1 MAEYREMAQRILD
14 GVGGADNVA
23 DVFHCA
29 TRLRFTLKDDGK
41 ADIDRIKE
49 IPGVWGCASQIGQ
62 LQVIIGQ
69 TVSEVYDEVCAVSGL
84 ERREALDVD
93 EGDVAPAEPVRE
105 KGIKGLGN
113 ALFGVMTACFNPI
126 IPAFAGAG
134 VLKGILTLLSTYA
147 LVDTESGLYIMLY
160 AASDAVF
167 YFLPF
172 VLASTAARKF
182 KTDQV
187 LAVVLAGIYLYPTIL
202 NNAGSQITI
211 LGIPTEL
218 LSYSSTVV
226 PILLSVWVMSH
237 VYRFVYQHTIEY
249 LRVIVVPIAV
259 LIIMAPLGLIVFG
272 PLGYYAGVYVGQFFM
287 WLFDA
292 APLLAGLIIGATRPF
307 IILAGM
313 HMAMSPVMINNIATL
328 GYDMIGPVNCVATM
342 AAAGMCFGVFL
353 KAKKADNK
361 SASFSAFISGFIGIT
376 EPALYGVAFRFKRPL
391 WACMLGGGISGA
403 IVATLG
409 GHAVSYAMPSI
420 VSIAAYSGTIPI
432 MLTGLAVSFAVS
444 AGCAY
449 VFGIDEG
456 IEKDARAREAE
467 KKAVRIGSTK

>member
-1 MAEYREMAQRILD
+1 MADYREMATRILD
-14 GVGGADNVA
+14 KVGGKENVA
-23 DVFHCA
+23 DFFHCA
-29 TRLRFTLKDDGK
+29 TRLRFTLRDEGK
-41 ADIDRIKE
+41 ADIEAIKE

-69 TVSEVYDEVCAVSGL
+69 TVTEVYDEICEVGGFEKKEGL
-84 ERREALDVD
+84 DID
-93 EGDVAPAEPVRE
+93 EGDAAPAPRE
-105 KGIKGLGN
+105 KGLKGIGN
-113 ALFGVMTACFNPI
+113 AIFDVMTACFNPI

-147 LVDTESGLYIMLY
+147 LIDTTTGLYTMLY

-172 VLASTAARKF
+172 VLATTAARKF

-202 NNAGSQITI
+202 NNAGTQMSI
-211 LGIPTEL
+211 LGIPVEL

-226 PILLSVWVMSH
+226 PILLSVWIMSY
-237 VYRFVYQHTIEY
+237 VYRFVYQHTVEY
-249 LRVIVVPIAV
+249 LRVVVVPIVV
-259 LIIMAPLGLIVFG
+259 LVIMAPLGLIVFG
-272 PLGYYAGVYVGQFFM
+272 PIGYYAGVYVGQFFM
-287 WLFDA
+287 WLFEV
-292 APLLAGLIIGATRPF
+292 APLIAGIVIGATRPF
-307 IILAGM
+307 VILAGM

-353 KAKKADNK
+353 RAKKADNR

-391 WACMLGGGISGA
+391 WACMIGGGVSGA
-403 IVATLG
+403 IVAVLG

-432 MLTGLAVSFAVS
+432 MLIGLAVSFVVS
-444 AGCAY
+444 AGCAFA
-449 VFGIDEG
+449 FGIDEG
-456 IEKDARAREAE
+456 IGKDARAIEAE
-467 KKAVRIGSTK
+467 KKAVKIG